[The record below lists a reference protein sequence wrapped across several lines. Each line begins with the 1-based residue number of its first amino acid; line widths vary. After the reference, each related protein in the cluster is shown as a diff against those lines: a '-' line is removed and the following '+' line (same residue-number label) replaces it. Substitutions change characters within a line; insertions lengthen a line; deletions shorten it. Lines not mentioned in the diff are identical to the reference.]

1 MIIQSIK
8 VYNFTIFFGSSLIFS
23 CPFSDPKI
31 QKKKK
36 GKKKDQTNHQKNV
49 SKQHMGIGIELLD
62 KPYN

>member
-23 CPFSDPKI
+23 CHFSDPKI

-36 GKKKDQTNHQKNV
+36 GKKKDQTNHQKMLMN
-49 SKQHMGIGIELLD
+49 SIWALALSS
-62 KPYN
+62 

>member
-36 GKKKDQTNHQKNV
+36 GKKKIKLITRKMLAN
-49 SKQHMGIGIELLD
+49 SIWALALSS
-62 KPYN
+62 